1 MKTYKVKKSKI
12 DNLGVYAADN
22 IKAGT
27 KIIYYKGKIVGETT
41 SGNYS
46 FIYNKNLAYG
56 YIDAKLDFDV
66 SNSVFEIEVAKKKY
80 KASIGKFLLKDME
93 VILSI
98 PTLFMNQS
106 GKSVAPTVKGENIK
120 LKNLLV
126 VHDDLDLPPG
136 VSKLKFSGGDGGHNG
151 LKDIMQSLSGKK
163 DFKRLRIGIGHPGDT
178 KKVNSFVVKKGS
190 SSERKNKLLAMHNAL
205 EVFELVAFDDW
216 EKALTQLHSKK

>member
-1 MKTYKVKKSKI
+1 METFLVVG
-12 DNLGVYAADN
+12 LGNPGSRYAN
-22 IKAGT
+22 TRHNAGT
-27 KIIYYKGKIVGETT
+27 
-41 SGNYS
+41 
-46 FIYNKNLAYG
+46 
-56 YIDAKLDFDV
+56 DFVHMLCEKYDV
-66 SNSVFEIEVAKKKY
+66 ELTEKKKY

-163 DFKRLRIGIGHPGDT
+163 DFKRLRIGYRSSRRH
-178 KKVNSFVVKKGS
+178 KKSEFFCGKK
-190 SSERKNKLLAMHNAL
+190 RL
-205 EVFELVAFDDW
+205 F
-216 EKALTQLHSKK
+216 

>member
-1 MKTYKVKKSKI
+1 METFLVVG
-12 DNLGVYAADN
+12 LGNPGSRYAN
-22 IKAGT
+22 T
-27 KIIYYKGKIVGETT
+27 R
-41 SGNYS
+41 
-46 FIYNKNLAYG
+46 
-56 YIDAKLDFDV
+56 
-66 SNSVFEIEVAKKKY
+66 Y
-80 KASIGKFLLKDME
+80 KASIGKFLLKDLE

-190 SSERKNKLLAMHNAL
+190 SSERKNKLIAMHNAL

>member
-1 MKTYKVKKSKI
+1 METFLVVG
-12 DNLGVYAADN
+12 LGNPGSRYAN
-22 IKAGT
+22 TRHNAGT
-27 KIIYYKGKIVGETT
+27 D
-41 SGNYS
+41 
-46 FIYNKNLAYG
+46 FIHMLSKKY
-56 YIDAKLDFDV
+56 DV
-66 SNSVFEIEVAKKKY
+66 ELTEKKKY

-106 GKSVAPTVKGENIK
+106 GKSVAPTVKGEKIK

-190 SSERKNKLLAMHNAL
+190 SSERKNKLLAMQNAL

>member
-1 MKTYKVKKSKI
+1 METFLVVG
-12 DNLGVYAADN
+12 LGNPGSRYAN
-22 IKAGT
+22 TRHNAGT
-27 KIIYYKGKIVGETT
+27 
-41 SGNYS
+41 
-46 FIYNKNLAYG
+46 
-56 YIDAKLDFDV
+56 DFVHMLCEKYDV
-66 SNSVFEIEVAKKKY
+66 ELSEKKKY

-106 GKSVAPTVKGENIK
+106 GKSVAPTIKGENIK

-178 KKVNSFVVKKGS
+178 KEVNSFVVKKGS
-190 SSERKNKLLAMHNAL
+190 SSERKNKL
-205 EVFELVAFDDW
+205 
-216 EKALTQLHSKK
+216 